1 MKIGLLKIISSLKI
15 KSSVFYKSS
24 SKPQELPVLNI
35 PRFAFIG
42 RSNVGK
48 SSLIN
53 MLVQRKNLARTSSKP
68 GKTQLINHFLIND
81 KWFLIDLPG
90 YGYSNLSKTGK
101 FKIRSVINNFFSHDS
116 KPTITFVLIDI
127 RHEPQKI
134 DLEFFKFLN
143 FLKIQLFIIFTKSDK
158 IKSKSSEKKKEIYLD
173 IIKKT
178 LNVEPISLISSSITK
193 QGREEILNLIQ
204 SKIN

>member
-1 MKIGLLKIISSLKI
+1 MLKIISSLKI

-24 SKPQELPVLNI
+24 SKPQEFPVLNI
-35 PRFAFIG
+35 PKFAFIG

-101 FKIRSVINNFFSHDS
+101 SKIRSVIINFFSHDS

-134 DLEFFKFLN
+134 DLEFFEFLN

-158 IKSKSSEKKKEIYLD
+158 IKSKSYEKKKEIYLD
-173 IIKKT
+173 TIKKT
-178 LNVEPISLISSSITK
+178 LNVEPISLISSSKTK

>member
-1 MKIGLLKIISSLKI
+1 MKI

-24 SKPQELPVLNI
+24 SKPQEFPVLNI

-90 YGYSNLSKTGK
+90 YGYSNLSKAGK
-101 FKIRSVINNFFSHDS
+101 SKIRSVINNFFSHDS

-143 FLKIQLFIIFTKSDK
+143 ILKIQLFIIFTKSDK
-158 IKSKSSEKKKEIYLD
+158 IKSKSYEKKKEIYLD
-173 IIKKT
+173 TIKKT

>member
-1 MKIGLLKIISSLKI
+1 MKI

-24 SKPQELPVLNI
+24 SKPKEFPVLNI

-53 MLVQRKNLARTSSKP
+53 MLIQRKNLARTSSKP

-90 YGYSNLSKTGK
+90 YGYSKLSKTGK
-101 FKIRSVINNFFSHDS
+101 SKIQSVINNFFSHES

-134 DLEFFKFLN
+134 DLEFFNFLN
-143 FLKIQLFIIFTKSDK
+143 ILKIQFFLVFTKADK
-158 IKSKSSEKKKEIYLD
+158 LKSKSYQKKTEIYLD
-173 IIKKT
+173 AVKKT
-178 LNVEPISLISSSITK
+178 INVNPISLISSSVTK
-193 QGREEILNLIQ
+193 NGREEILSLIQ
-204 SKIN
+204 SKVN

>member
-1 MKIGLLKIISSLKI
+1 
-15 KSSVFYKSS
+15 
-24 SKPQELPVLNI
+24 
-35 PRFAFIG
+35 
-42 RSNVGK
+42 
-48 SSLIN
+48 

-90 YGYSNLSKTGK
+90 YGYSNLSKAGK
-101 FKIRSVINNFFSHDS
+101 SKIRSVINNFFSHDS

-143 FLKIQLFIIFTKSDK
+143 ILKIQLFIIFTKSDK
-158 IKSKSSEKKKEIYLD
+158 IKSKSYEKKKEIYLD
-173 IIKKT
+173 TIKKT

>member
-24 SKPQELPVLNI
+24 SKPQEFPVLNI

-101 FKIRSVINNFFSHDS
+101 SKIRSVIDNFFSHES

-143 FLKIQLFIIFTKSDK
+143 ILKIQLFIIFTKSDK
-158 IKSKSSEKKKEIYLD
+158 IKSKSYEKKKEIYLD
-173 IIKKT
+173 TIKKT

>member
-1 MKIGLLKIISSLKI
+1 MLKIISSLKI

-24 SKPQELPVLNI
+24 SKPQEFPVLNI
-35 PRFAFIG
+35 PKFAFIG

-68 GKTQLINHFLIND
+68 GKTQLVNHFLIND

-101 FKIRSVINNFFSHDS
+101 SKIRSVINNFFSHDS

-127 RHEPQKI
+127 RHGPQKI

-143 FLKIQLFIIFTKSDK
+143 IQKIELFIIFTKSDK
-158 IKSKSSEKKKEIYLD
+158 IKSKSYEKKTEAYLD

-193 QGREEILNLIQ
+193 QGREEILNSIQ

>member
-1 MKIGLLKIISSLKI
+1 LKIGLLKIISSLKI

-24 SKPQELPVLNI
+24 SKPQEFPVLNI

-90 YGYSNLSKTGK
+90 YGYSNLSKAGK
-101 FKIRSVINNFFSHDS
+101 SKIRSVINNFFSHDS

-143 FLKIQLFIIFTKSDK
+143 ILKIQLFIIFTKSDK
-158 IKSKSSEKKKEIYLD
+158 IKSKSYEKKKEIYLD
-173 IIKKT
+173 TIKKT

>member
-24 SKPQELPVLNI
+24 SKPQEFPVLNI

-90 YGYSNLSKTGK
+90 YGYSNLSKAGK
-101 FKIRSVINNFFSHDS
+101 SKIRSVINNFFSHDS

-143 FLKIQLFIIFTKSDK
+143 ILKIQLFIIFTKSDK
-158 IKSKSSEKKKEIYLD
+158 IKSKSYEKKKEIYLD
-173 IIKKT
+173 TIKKT